1 MFTFSMLSRSSY
13 PGPPLYLP
21 LIRDSRKGES
31 LRLSVEQS
39 AATRLVVVLP
49 GEVLLERLRFTKH
62 P

>member
-39 AATRLVVVLP
+39 ARNAVGRRSSGRSFV
-49 GEVLLERLRFTKH
+49 GEAEVY
-62 P
+62 